1 MLIFFCFRSLPI
13 ENLSSRC
20 MKAEGGLALGS
31 EVGREVVGLRVGK
44 GVGSGVGLGVGT
56 GVGRSVGTFWYGF

>member
-1 MLIFFCFRSLPI
+1 MQIWLSFRSLPI
-13 ENLSSRC
+13 VNLSSRC
-20 MKAEGGLALGS
+20 MKAEGGL
-31 EVGREVVGLRVGK
+31 EVGLRVGK